1 MSTVAESTP
10 SLVRRAMWAA
20 DEELGERNPRLWIV
34 LALIGWLPPFTF
46 GRLRMRLLRL
56 IGVPMGADTIVCG
69 RISIAGARHAQR
81 ALRVGSSCVINEG
94 CRFETGAPI
103 TLGDRVFVGHDVTVL
118 TTTHEIGP
126 HEQRCHGRITAPVTI
141 GDGAWIGTRSLV
153 LPGVEIGAGA
163 VVAAGAVV
171 TESVPPD
178 TLVGGVPARRLRAL
192 D

>member
-1 MSTVAESTP
+1 M
-10 SLVRRAMWAA
+10 
-20 DEELGERNPRLWIV
+20 
-34 LALIGWLPPFTF
+34 
-46 GRLRMRLLRL
+46 
-56 IGVPMGADTIVCG
+56 
-69 RISIAGARHAQR
+69 
-81 ALRVGSSCVINEG
+81 INEG

-126 HEQRCHGRITAPVTI
+126 HDAALPRPDHRASHDRRRCVDRHAEPHPARRR
-141 GDGAWIGTRSLV
+141 DR
-153 LPGVEIGAGA
+153 AGA